1 MLIDNIFY
9 EFDKATLTEASTEAL
24 DQLVTM
30 MEENPNITIELS
42 AHCDYRGNDDYNKRL
57 SQRRAESVVNYMIE
71 HGVKKDRM
79 TPKGYGEERPKFVRK
94 KLTEKYTFLNEG
106 DTLTEDYIKTS

>member
-1 MLIDNIFY
+1 
-9 EFDKATLTEASTEAL
+9 
-24 DQLVTM
+24 
-30 MEENPNITIELS
+30 
-42 AHCDYRGNDDYNKRL
+42 
-57 SQRRAESVVNYMIE
+57 MIE

-106 DTLTEDYIKTS
+106 DTLTEDYIKKLPEDQQEVCNSLNRRTEFKVLRTTYGM